1 MNPFR
6 PLPLLLLALLLLFAS
21 CATRRNTPLSRQWQA
36 FTTRYNVFHNGD
48 EHFREQL
55 SAMERNYADDYSR
68 LLPLHPAEA
77 RADDRLP
84 QPEGDFRRTVEK
96 MQKAIELHSITRKP
110 QKRSKNQADRD
121 FRAREEFNPF
131 LHNVWMRMGEALYYD
146 GDFMTAATTF
156 LYISRHFQWL
166 PEVVTEARLRQAASY
181 CALGWTHEAENVL
194 RLVRPKSLTTSRL
207 RLLHNLVEVDLRIR
221 RGEWNEAVEPLE
233 SAVAEESGMQRHRLL
248 FLLGQIYSR
257 LGEKQKAFEAFGK
270 AASGISVPHA
280 MKVAARIRQSEVY
293 AGNDIDREVK
303 ALTRMTRYE
312 RNREYLDLIYY
323 AIGNLLMTQG
333 DTARAEK
340 SYALAIAGSTR
351 EGTDAALA
359 RLALGNLY
367 FSRGDYAAAQPLLA
381 EAAAR
386 LPEDYPGIREI
397 AGKSAV
403 LDELA
408 IFSGNVHLQ
417 DSLLAL
423 ASLSPEKREEACRR
437 LADDYRRKM
446 KELKEEEARALA
458 LENAQ
463 ALPAPGNLPAST
475 PTSFT
480 SNTDKS
486 WYFYNPSMVSAGKA
500 EFQKKWGARKL
511 EDNWRRR
518 DKSTFSTEE
527 PEGEESDDSGEDD
540 TDGREETGNEA
551 AASDPGNPEHYLAA
565 IPSTPAEIAS
575 ATRIIEEGLYN
586 MGIILKDQLDNYPA
600 ARRAFTL
607 LDSRYPDNPFRLDA
621 FHAMYLMAVRD
632 GDREEAEKWR
642 LRILSDFP
650 ESPFATA
657 LSDPDYFS
665 RLRDMGRIQSQL
677 YEQAYSAYLDNRNSE
692 VREKAAEMRRLYPLS
707 PMMPKFL
714 FLDALAS
721 LTEGDTESF
730 RSELTDIVRRWPGSD
745 VAEAAGGMLRK
756 LKEGGVPQ
764 GGGSNPRGM
773 VWTARLGDST
783 PDGEEP
789 ADSVPSFRLDPDS
802 PQYLVLV
809 FPRNDVNSNQVIF
822 DIARFNFTTFSVKD
836 FDLEFMGFGD
846 VGLVVVKGF
855 SDMRELSRYVSILGQ
870 HPDALP
876 PGVEPVMISKEN
888 FEILLRESRSFEDY
902 FRFRDEAE
910 AESIEKSVAGN

>member
-1 MNPFR
+1 MNRFR
-6 PLPLLLLALLLLFAS
+6 IIPLLLLTLLL
-21 CATRRNTPLSRQWQA
+21 CAGCGTRRNTPLSRQWQA

-55 SAMERNYADDYSR
+55 SEMEKNYADDYSR
-68 LLPLHPAEA
+68 MLPVHPAEA
-77 RADDRLP
+77 RGDERLP

-110 QKRSKNQADRD
+110 QKRSRNQADRD

-131 LHNVWMRMGEALYYD
+131 LHNAWMRMGEALYYD

-166 PEVVTEARLRQAASY
+166 PDIVTEARLRQAASY

-194 RLVRPKSLTTSRL
+194 RLVRPKSITTPRL
-207 RLLHNLVEVDLRIR
+207 RLLHNLVEADLRIH
-221 RGEWNEAVEPLE
+221 RGEWSEAVEPLKN
-233 SAVAEESGMQRHRLL
+233 AAAEESGMQRHRLL
-248 FLLGQIYSR
+248 FLLGQVYSR
-257 LGEKQKAFEAFGK
+257 IGEKQKAFDAFGK

-280 MKVAARIRQSEVY
+280 LKVAARIRQSEVY
-293 AGNDIDREVK
+293 AGNDINSEVK

-312 RNREYLDLIYY
+312 RNREYLDLIHY
-323 AIGNLLMTQG
+323 AIGNLRMAQG
-333 DTARAEK
+333 DTAQAEK
-340 SYALAIAGSTR
+340 NYILAIAGSTR

-367 FSRGDYAAAQPLLA
+367 FARGEYAKAQPLLS

-397 AGKSAV
+397 SGKSAV

-408 IFSGNVHLQ
+408 IYSENVHLQ
-417 DSLLAL
+417 DSLLVL
-423 ASLSPEKREEACRR
+423 ASLSPEKREEECRR

-446 KELKEEEARALA
+446 KELKEEEERTNA
-458 LENAQ
+458 LENAR
-463 ALPAPGNLPAST
+463 ALPVAGNLPANT
-475 PTSFT
+475 PATFT
-480 SNTDKS
+480 SNADNS
-486 WYFYNPSMVSAGKA
+486 WYFYNPAMVSAGKA

-527 PEGEESDDSGEDD
+527 TDNGEDDEGEEEENADAEDKEN
-540 TDGREETGNEA
+540 TA
-551 AASDPGNPEHYLAA
+551 AASDPANPEYYLAA
-565 IPSTPAEIAS
+565 IPSSPAEIAS
-575 ATRIIEEGLYN
+575 SNRIIEEGLYN
-586 MGIILKDQLDNYPA
+586 MGLILKDRLDNYPA
-600 ARRAFTL
+600 ARRAFSQ
-607 LDSRYPDNPFRLDA
+607 LDHRYPDNPFRLDA

-632 GDREEAEKWR
+632 GEREEAEKWR
-642 LRILSDFP
+642 QRILSDFP
-650 ESPFATA
+650 DSPYATA

-665 RLRDMGRIQSQL
+665 RLRDMSRIQSEL
-677 YEQAYSAYLDNRNSE
+677 YEQAYSAYLDNRNGE
-692 VREKAAEMRRLYPLS
+692 VRQIASEMRRLYPLS

-721 LTEGDTESF
+721 LTEGDPEAF
-730 RSELTDIVRRWPGSD
+730 RSELTDIVRRWPESD
-745 VAEAAGGMLRK
+745 VAEAAGGMLRR

-764 GGGSNPRGM
+764 GGSSNPRGM
-773 VWTARLGDST
+773 VWQTKLGEASEADGET
-783 PDGEEP
+783 PD
-789 ADSVPSFRLDPDS
+789 SVSSFRLDPAS

-809 FPRNDVNSNQVIF
+809 FSRNDVNSNQVIY

-836 FDLEFMGFGD
+836 FDLEVMGFD
-846 VGLVVVKGF
+846 NVGLVVVKGF
-855 SDMRELSRYVSILGQ
+855 ADMRELSRYMAVLGK

-910 AESIEKSVAGN
+910 AEKIEKIVEGN